1 MSIEA
6 DWLRWLDHVELLN
19 LNICLEAES
28 SLGGSL
34 KRWEER
40 EGKSEGGKE
49 RESKGWGGIVGGL
62 DGSKPQ
68 NWIYGIID
76 CWIIH
81 CDNDEM
87 TIIVQNYNLWCN
99 FFESGNDDTNDN
111 IWLIII
117 HEI

>member
-1 MSIEA
+1 M
-6 DWLRWLDHVELLN
+6 DHVELLN

-40 EGKSEGGKE
+40 EGNSEGGKE

-68 NWIYGIID
+68 N
-76 CWIIH
+76 
-81 CDNDEM
+81 
-87 TIIVQNYNLWCN
+87 
-99 FFESGNDDTNDN
+99 
-111 IWLIII
+111 
-117 HEI
+117 

>member
-68 NWIYGIID
+68 NWIYGVID

-81 CDNDEM
+81 CDDDGDDDNCAKLKTCDVILFRVEM
-87 TIIVQNYNLWCN
+87 TILMIIYDLW
-99 FFESGNDDTNDN
+99 
-111 IWLIII
+111 
-117 HEI
+117 

>member
-34 KRWEER
+34 KRWDER
-40 EGKSEGGKE
+40 EGNREGGKE

-68 NWIYGIID
+68 NWIYYIID
-76 CWIIH
+76 FWINH
-81 CDNDEM
+81 CDDDGDDDNCEKLKTWYVILLRMEM
-87 TIIVQNYNLWCN
+87 TILMILYDLYN
-99 FFESGNDDTNDN
+99 S
-111 IWLIII
+111 
-117 HEI
+117 